1 MRSLF
6 VNLTLFS
13 CSSLFFS
20 IAAEAHPHKPGEIHH
35 GSSLESYQIELDFS
49 KKDSAENGSVLNI
62 KAAGKDKNVEK
73 TTKNMRKSKNT
84 VKKQVIKKQYKTQK
98 K

>member
-20 IAAEAHPHKPGEIHH
+20 IAAEAHPHKSGEIHH
-35 GSSLESYQIELDFS
+35 GSSLENYQVELDFS
-49 KKDSAENGSVLNI
+49 KENSVENGSALNI
-62 KAAGKDKNVEK
+62 KAAGKDKYVAK
-73 TTKNMRKSKNT
+73 ITKNIRKSKNT
-84 VKKQVIKKQYKTQK
+84 LKKQVVKKQYKTQK